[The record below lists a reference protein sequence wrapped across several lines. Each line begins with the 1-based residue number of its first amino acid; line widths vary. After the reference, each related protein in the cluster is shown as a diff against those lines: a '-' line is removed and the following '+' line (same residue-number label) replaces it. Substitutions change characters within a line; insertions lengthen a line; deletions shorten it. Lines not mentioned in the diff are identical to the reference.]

1 MRYGC
6 CILITPLDLLLNPE
20 CDQVHSLLDLFVAYR
35 INDRFLPTGI
45 GIVRDPTFIKIMD
58 PKAGASSSAPALQS
72 SCQIH
77 SRRRETTIS
86 LPVLSDR

>member
-6 CILITPLDLLLNPE
+6 CILITPLDLLLNPGS
-20 CDQVHSLLDLFVAYR
+20 DQVHSLLGLFVASR
-35 INDRFLPTGI
+35 INDRLLATGI
-45 GIVRDPTFIKIMD
+45 GVVRDPTFIKIMN
-58 PKAGASSSAPALQS
+58 PKAGGSSSAPELQA